1 MLEHVPHWLGSAMR
15 GLRAGAD
22 KLCIAQVELGPS
34 IESIHLSSPA
44 FAHGGR
50 LPPRFTADGD
60 GVSPPLVWGKLP
72 DAARSLALVVED
84 PDAPS
89 PQPLVHAIVWGISA
103 DERRLAEG
111 AIRRDGDGDAN
122 GQDVGRNSYFF
133 EGWLPPDPPTGHGD
147 HNYAFQL
154 FALAEAPDPGTTPG
168 RAALLRVME
177 GRVLGAG
184 LLTGTYSRGEPGKPG
199 RPRRS
204 VASAAPRGA
213 PA

>member
-1 MLEHVPHWLGSAMR
+1 MLEHVPHWLGAAMR

-22 KLCIAQVELGPS
+22 KLSIAQAELGLSAAS
-34 IESIHLSSPA
+34 IDLSSPA
-44 FAHGGR
+44 FANGGR

-72 DAARSLALVVED
+72 DEVKSLALIVED

-89 PQPLVHAIVWGISA
+89 PQPLVHAIVWGIPA
-103 DERRLAEG
+103 EERRLAEG
-111 AIRRDGDGDAN
+111 AIRRDGPGEPDGR
-122 GQDVGRNSYFF
+122 DVGRNSYFL

-154 FALAEAPDPGTTPG
+154 FALADVPDPGATPG
-168 RAALLRVME
+168 RAALLRAMA
-177 GRVLGAG
+177 GKVLAAG
-184 LLTGTYSRGEPGKPG
+184 LLTGTYSRGEPKRPGKV
-199 RPRRS
+199 RSARTAVLPRS
-204 VASAAPRGA
+204 A